1 MDKIYTDPN
10 MENDNTEHIRGK
22 RLSSILKAPR
32 NPLDDLGNGNEM
44 TQDIHVERRRRS
56 SRRVSFANTIK
67 VFQRDL
73 KNNTSEAENT
83 GMNTLL
89 HAPIQA
95 LGQQTEWH
103 DVDQAPPRT
112 DRQDTTF
119 IFSEENEMEMTAS
132 HTAMISRNLRA
143 QQPDRTEKIDFT
155 SFLAKL
161 NSGQGKAE
169 SSKELSLLS
178 DPTNHPGLSLEQ
190 KEEATTVKKIDFNE
204 FLLRLKSNNPAETPD
219 KENVCCVPSQGLGD
233 VARPSGE
240 FGYSHEPLDTCN
252 VTKVFRGRE
261 GGMEMT
267 KCEAADVRIPF
278 PGVVSAI
285 QGSVSSE
292 TVFRGDKTVL
302 FSECDDMEM
311 TENYRDIIYKASN
324 TENNNSQNSEVR
336 EKPQPVR
343 AVSKVLPTR
352 GDSDRHFSMG
362 KTGSSREGLKT
373 PPSAHGLL
381 QSGAEEPA
389 WARTSEAPK
398 GSSQLSF
405 FGEKSVVFPH
415 GENMDMTGRC
425 VMMVPD
431 YSINVVLSQNK
442 AAPGGFGGSTV
453 SFALAQDMEIT
464 ATHVAQH
471 RQPIPAIP
479 ADKTIVFAHEQED
492 MDITASHTVAVSKN
506 VRGFEAQQ

>member
-1 MDKIYTDPN
+1 
-10 MENDNTEHIRGK
+10 
-22 RLSSILKAPR
+22 S
-32 NPLDDLGNGNEM
+32 
-44 TQDIHVERRRRS
+44 
-56 SRRVSFANTIK
+56 
-67 VFQRDL
+67 
-73 KNNTSEAENT
+73 T
-83 GMNTLL
+83 GMSTLL

-103 DVDQAPPRT
+103 DVDHAVPRM
-112 DRQDTTF
+112 DRQDTTLL
-119 IFSEENEMEMTAS
+119 FSEENEMEMTAS
-132 HTAMISRNLRA
+132 HTAIISRNLRA
-143 QQPDRTEKIDFT
+143 HQPDRTEKIDFT

-161 NSGQGKAE
+161 NSNQGKAE

-178 DPTNHPGLSLEQ
+178 DPTNHPGPSLEQ

-219 KENVCCVPSQGLGD
+219 KENVFCVPSQVSGD
-233 VARPSGE
+233 VTQPSGE

-252 VTKVFRGRE
+252 MTKVFRGRE

-278 PGVVSAI
+278 PGIVSAI

-292 TVFRGDKTVL
+292 TVFRGDKTVM

-311 TENYRDIIYKASN
+311 TGNYRDIIYKAS
-324 TENNNSQNSEVR
+324 TSEKNNGQNSER
-336 EKPQPVR
+336 QGKPQPVR

-352 GDSDRHFSMG
+352 GDSDRHFSLG
-362 KTGSSREGLKT
+362 KTGSLREDLKT
-373 PPSAHGLL
+373 PPSAPEDGLL
-381 QSGAEEPA
+381 WRDAEEPVQ
-389 WARTSEAPK
+389 ARTSEVPK
-398 GSSQLSF
+398 GSSQLCF
-405 FGEKSVVFPH
+405 FGEKSVVFPQ

-431 YSINVVLSQNK
+431 YSVVVVSSQNK
-442 AAPGGFGGSTV
+442 AACFGGSTV
-453 SFALAQDMEIT
+453 TFALAQDMEIT
-464 ATHVAQH
+464 TTHTAQH

-479 ADKTIVFAHEQED
+479 ADKTIVFAHDQED

-506 VRGFEAQQ
+506 ICGFEAQE